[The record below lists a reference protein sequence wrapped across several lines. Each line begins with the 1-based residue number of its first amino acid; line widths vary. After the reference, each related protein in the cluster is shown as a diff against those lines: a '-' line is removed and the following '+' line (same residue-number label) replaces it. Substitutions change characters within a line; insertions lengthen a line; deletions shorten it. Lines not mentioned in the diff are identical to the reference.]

1 METILLA
8 IGFFGVIFALFA
20 VRIIFKKDG
29 EFRGT
34 CSTQRQTLQD
44 VYGIDCPVCGKAADE
59 PCQNPESA
67 DKKEVLKSEA

>member
-1 METILLA
+1 MTTILLA
-8 IGFFGVIFALFA
+8 ILLFGLLFAMFA

-44 VYGIDCPVCGKAADE
+44 VHGIACPVCGKTDT
-59 PCQNPESA
+59 
-67 DKKEVLKSEA
+67 EACPNQ